1 MFSQMFGYW
10 NKQQAADSNIIQL
23 RFILKCTKD
32 QSTHFC
38 DCFLVYKLNFQHKD
52 RGLTKFHAG
61 SEQSLVCVVII
72 NFIYRNV
79 KNNNAA
85 YHAFVKY

>member
-1 MFSQMFGYW
+1 MFGYW
-10 NKQQAADSNIIQL
+10 NKQQSADSNIIRW
-23 RFILKCTKD
+23 RFKLKCTKD

-38 DCFLVYKLNFQHKD
+38 DCFLVYKLNFQHED

-72 NFIYRNV
+72 NFIYPNV

-85 YHAFVKY
+85 YHAFGKY

>member
-1 MFSQMFGYW
+1 MFGYW

-72 NFIYRNV
+72 NFIYPNV

-85 YHAFVKY
+85 YHAFGKY